1 MDWAKRGV
9 RVNAVAPGY
18 FSTDLTEGMRQ
29 NPILSKR
36 VTDRTPLNRF
46 GEPEEI
52 VGICLFL
59 ASKAASY
66 VTGQSIGVDG
76 GWTAC

>member
-1 MDWAKRGV
+1 M

-18 FSTDLTEGMRQ
+18 FSTDLTEGLRK
-29 NPILSKR
+29 NPGLSQR
-36 VTDRTPLNRF
+36 VTDRTPLGRF

-52 VGICLFL
+52 VGTCLFL
-59 ASKAASY
+59 ASTAASY
-66 VTGQSIGVDG
+66 VTGQSLGVDG